1 VRSGENSES
10 DESESD
16 EEKNAGMQRQ
26 RDREID
32 KDGSSCNRDF
42 GDDLRPDVRPSACPR
57 RFLAPKAGTKRSSAQ
72 RKQGGCC
79 VVKVEGGPNPYVRNS
94 TGTEGGLM

>member
-1 VRSGENSES
+1 MRSGENSES

-57 RFLAPKAGTKRSSAQ
+57 RFLAPKAGTKHRRRLCDPNGDRTPERQVRSIS
-72 RKQGGCC
+72 R
-79 VVKVEGGPNPYVRNS
+79 
-94 TGTEGGLM
+94 